1 MRGAVKKL
9 AASLA
14 LACLLACAALGAQ
27 SVPGAVLD
35 ARQSTVRVLAVSGG
49 NVSSGTGFA
58 VARNSRYVVT
68 NYHVV
73 EGYEEFEVYL
83 SHEAA
88 VPATVKAAAPGAD
101 LAVLETAAPLKVPGL
116 ALRTSGF
123 DTGLA
128 VWALGFPGGADT
140 LAGQPAA
147 GVDEMT
153 VTDGI
158 VSAVKT
164 SHEVGTAS
172 QAVRLVQTNAAINH
186 GNSGGPM
193 VDEKGNVVGVNT
205 VGVENVQ
212 AINGAVHVSELIN
225 VLEAN
230 GIPYKTQSRMGA
242 VLGAAAL
249 ALCAAAAALGLRIW
263 KKKGWPHGAGQ
274 QAVPLVRFV
283 QAGRRL
289 APAEAAAAVAAA
301 VQAKGVKAHGL
312 CAPQCVLVRGSGV
325 ELVKKKGADYRA
337 PGYTAPETYY
347 GVQGE
352 AGSVYFYGAVLY
364 ALTEGAVPPDIPSR
378 MNGAPLAFCEQNPLR
393 FFIENAM
400 DMQAGRRTQSLAQ
413 FAAELAALAARLSVA
428 PQARAPVQ
436 ACAPAAVLAQ
446 AGAGPRPE
454 AETAPFAAAAPAG
467 AEPAGTP
474 GGGAA
479 PAPAPPAPLP
489 AQEKPKKRRRRK
501 WVAAAVAAAVLA
513 VPVGFGIYT
522 WRQADALETAV
533 SYGQYGQAQAAYRRA
548 PWLRRLDEQR
558 AAYVDA
564 QMLMAQ
570 GELEQAKKAFLALDE
585 YQDSAQLAKKIR
597 VYLIAAEPSKGMG
610 PLMQYKYFTEL
621 GDFLDS
627 RSRALECLP
636 GIAEEGVGWFEEG
649 NFDRAKESFAV
660 LAQYEGNE
668 AAQIYLTACELG
680 GEFTKQYMEKGQVR
694 YTSDQ
699 MATMRWLDDYIDIS
713 PLIYYDM
720 AAYLYGNWYSNS
732 GGYMW
737 FSDDVFETG
746 FYLPLASYYYR
757 KEGLVHTEN
766 EQCYAAWECVDF
778 DTLYVT
784 VNGRSEYYYRAV

>member
-9 AASLA
+9 VASLA

-263 KKKGWPHGAGQ
+263 KKKGWPHGAWQ

-289 APAEAAAAVAAA
+289 APADAAAAVAAA

-364 ALTEGAVPPDIPSR
+364 ALTKGAVPPDIPSR

-413 FAAELAALAARLSVA
+413 FAEELAALAARLSAA

-436 ACAPAAVLAQ
+436 ACAPAAVLA
-446 AGAGPRPE
+446 
-454 AETAPFAAAAPAG
+454 
-467 AEPAGTP
+467 
-474 GGGAA
+474 
-479 PAPAPPAPLP
+479 
-489 AQEKPKKRRRRK
+489 
-501 WVAAAVAAAVLA
+501 
-513 VPVGFGIYT
+513 
-522 WRQADALETAV
+522 
-533 SYGQYGQAQAAYRRA
+533 
-548 PWLRRLDEQR
+548 
-558 AAYVDA
+558 
-564 QMLMAQ
+564 
-570 GELEQAKKAFLALDE
+570 
-585 YQDSAQLAKKIR
+585 
-597 VYLIAAEPSKGMG
+597 
-610 PLMQYKYFTEL
+610 
-621 GDFLDS
+621 
-627 RSRALECLP
+627 
-636 GIAEEGVGWFEEG
+636 
-649 NFDRAKESFAV
+649 
-660 LAQYEGNE
+660 
-668 AAQIYLTACELG
+668 
-680 GEFTKQYMEKGQVR
+680 
-694 YTSDQ
+694 
-699 MATMRWLDDYIDIS
+699 
-713 PLIYYDM
+713 
-720 AAYLYGNWYSNS
+720 
-732 GGYMW
+732 
-737 FSDDVFETG
+737 
-746 FYLPLASYYYR
+746 
-757 KEGLVHTEN
+757 
-766 EQCYAAWECVDF
+766 
-778 DTLYVT
+778 
-784 VNGRSEYYYRAV
+784 